1 MPERLLT
8 VAPVSGC
15 VPGPPPLS
23 GLAPAA
29 VPGVAALSLASCR
42 NGASG
47 AGGTGGTGGS
57 SGASGTGAARAASG
71 AAVRAAS
78 GAGGTGAH
86 GGGPD
91 GGGPDGGAG
100 RGFFA
105 RRRPGRPGL
114 AVFVNAGDP
123 PLGALPELAAML
135 DDSDV
140 DCLELAVPFPD
151 SVTDGPVI
159 RRSAD
164 RALAGGVTLAAVL
177 DAVAAVR
184 PSLRRLRIALLADW
198 SHTVKGTDLG
208 DFARSVADAGCDG
221 LLLHG
226 LPPRLRT
233 AHYEAAHR
241 AGLPLVTTC
250 YAVSD
255 AATAAE
261 AARHAS
267 AYLYLVAHYGR
278 SGTTAAPDRERLAAA
293 LGGLRAATRAP
304 VAVGFGV
311 RTRADIAA
319 LEALGADAAV
329 VGSAGVARIE
339 QALDRRRDPV
349 EEFASFVAELRRPT
363 APHRTNEGTHP

>member
-1 MPERLLT
+1 MPDGFPAAR
-8 VAPVSGC
+8 
-15 VPGPPPLS
+15 VPGRARGLPRPP
-23 GLAPAA
+23 GAPDTAGRA
-29 VPGVAALSLASCR
+29 DPPADDSER
-42 NGASG
+42 NA
-47 AGGTGGTGGS
+47 GTG
-57 SGASGTGAARAASG
+57 
-71 AAVRAAS
+71 
-78 GAGGTGAH
+78 H
-86 GGGPD
+86 
-91 GGGPDGGAG
+91 
-100 RGFFA
+100 GFFA

-123 PLGALPELAAML
+123 PLDALPELAAML
-135 DDSDV
+135 DDADV

-164 RALAGGVTLAAVL
+164 RALAAGVTLGGVL
-177 DAVAAVR
+177 DAVSALR
-184 PSLRRLRIALLADW
+184 PRLRRLRIALLADW
-198 SHTVKGTDLG
+198 SHTVKGRDLG

-233 AHYEAAHR
+233 AHYDAAER

-250 YAVSD
+250 YAVSG

-293 LGGLRAATRAP
+293 LGTLRAATRAP

-329 VGSAGVARIE
+329 VGSAGVAAIE
-339 QALDRRRDPV
+339 QALDTGRDPV
-349 EEFASFVAELRRPT
+349 EEFASFVAGLRHPT
-363 APHRTNEGTHP
+363 VPTT

>member
-29 VPGVAALSLASCR
+29 VPGVAALSLAACA
-42 NGASG
+42 GA
-47 AGGTGGTGGS
+47 AGTGGPGGP
-57 SGASGTGAARAASG
+57 GAVPG

-78 GAGGTGAH
+78 RADGAAPDAGTGH
-86 GGGPD
+86 
-91 GGGPDGGAG
+91 
-100 RGFFA
+100 GFFA

-164 RALAGGVTLAAVL
+164 RALAAGVTLAGVL

-184 PSLRRLRIALLADW
+184 PTLRRLRIALLADW

-208 DFARSVADAGCDG
+208 DFARSVAGAGCDG

-233 AHYEAAHR
+233 AHYEAADR

-250 YAVSD
+250 YAVSG

-293 LGGLRAATRAP
+293 LGALRTATRAP

-339 QALDRRRDPV
+339 QALERRRDPV

-363 APHRTNEGTHP
+363 APHHMNEGTHP

>member
-1 MPERLLT
+1 MPDGFPATRIPGRPRGLPP
-8 VAPVSGC
+8 APGTSRG
-15 VPGPPPLS
+15 
-23 GLAPAA
+23 AA
-29 VPGVAALSLASCR
+29 RTDSRAD
-42 NGASG
+42 GADGHG
-47 AGGTGGTGGS
+47 AGG
-57 SGASGTGAARAASG
+57 
-71 AAVRAAS
+71 
-78 GAGGTGAH
+78 H
-86 GGGPD
+86 
-91 GGGPDGGAG
+91 
-100 RGFFA
+100 GFFA

-123 PLGALPELAAML
+123 PLGTLPEFAAML

-164 RALAGGVTLAAVL
+164 RALATGVTLSGVL
-177 DAVAAVR
+177 QAVAAVR
-184 PSLRRLRIALLADW
+184 PRLRRLRIALLADW
-198 SHTVKGTDLG
+198 SHTVKGRDLG

-233 AHYEAAHR
+233 AHYEAADR

-250 YAVSD
+250 YAVSGT
-255 AATAAE
+255 ATAAE

-278 SGTTAAPDRERLAAA
+278 SGTTAPPDRERLAAV
-293 LGGLRAATRAP
+293 LGTLRPATRAP

-311 RTRADIAA
+311 RTAADIAA

-339 QALDRRRDPV
+339 QALDTGRDPV
-349 EEFASFVAELRRPT
+349 EEFASFAARLRHPT
-363 APHRTNEGTHP
+363 VPTT